1 MEDYEILV
9 VETKT
14 YGVKVEALT
23 ADDALK
29 EVEKRYNQDYSDLI
43 ENAKEYDGT
52 IEFCNRREKC

>member
-1 MEDYEILV
+1 MEEYEILV

-52 IEFCNRREKC
+52 IEFL